1 MPRPFEGA
9 ESARQVVE
17 VGSRSVPL
25 IVACGFAVGVVL
37 SLPARVSVTRFG
49 AAAMIPALL
58 TIAMFREMAPLV
70 CGLLISGRVG
80 AGIGAE
86 LAGMRVTG

>member
-9 ESARQVVE
+9 ESARQIVE

-25 IVACGFAVGVVL
+25 ILACGFA
-37 SLPARVSVTRFG
+37 
-49 AAAMIPALL
+49 
-58 TIAMFREMAPLV
+58 
-70 CGLLISGRVG
+70 VG

-86 LAGMRVTG
+86 LAGIRVTG